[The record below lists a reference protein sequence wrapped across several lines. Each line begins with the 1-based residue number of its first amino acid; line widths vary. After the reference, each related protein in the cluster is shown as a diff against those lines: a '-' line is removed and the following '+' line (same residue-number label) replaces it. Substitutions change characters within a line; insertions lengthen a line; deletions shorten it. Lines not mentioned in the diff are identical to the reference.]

1 MKTKLAFF
9 ITLAL
14 SILIFQACG
23 GPKYGCSY
31 GEGVSCESVSTVY
44 KDSLSGEL
52 EKKKEEERNLRELEK
67 EKRPRKLGTGEI
79 SYVKTK
85 GKNWSSS
92 QASSSSASTAISF
105 NPGLKS
111 DEPNVVP
118 LRTPPDVLR
127 VWVAPWEDK
136 NGALHGGNYIYLV
149 VNSGRWIFGNKE
161 VEESGNIIPLES
173 VTDGNTAE

>member
-1 MKTKLAFF
+1 MKTRFAFF
-9 ITLAL
+9 IALAF
-14 SILIFQACG
+14 SILILQACG

-31 GEGVSCESVSTVY
+31 GQGVSCESVSTVY
-44 KDSLSGEL
+44 KESLSGEL
-52 EKKKEEERNLRELEK
+52 EKKKEEERNLREREK
-67 EKRPRKLGTGEI
+67 EKRPRKLGSDEI

-85 GKNWSSS
+85 EKDPSSS
-92 QASSSSASTAISF
+92 QASSSSGSAAISF

-111 DEPNVVP
+111 DEPNIVP

-127 VWVAPWEDK
+127 IWIAPWEDK

-161 VEESGNIIPLES
+161 IEESGNIIPLES